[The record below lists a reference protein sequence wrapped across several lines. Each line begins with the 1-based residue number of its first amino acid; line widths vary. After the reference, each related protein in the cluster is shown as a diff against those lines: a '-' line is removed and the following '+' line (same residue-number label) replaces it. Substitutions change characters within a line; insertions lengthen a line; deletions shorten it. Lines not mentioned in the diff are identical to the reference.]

1 MTARGG
7 HIAALVP
14 APPNR
19 WAVHSDVAYVVGRE
33 RAYPTGEH
41 PWTERVDYFAIVEVE
56 GRYGV
61 EQHVEP
67 VITDEGNIRRPASEV
82 SSFAALVDAESG
94 QAALAAF
101 DPTTCALPSPVL
113 VTAFNV
119 EERLLQCAVCH
130 ARRTFPRGLMTVG
143 KEDGLAVCS
152 DCAAEINEADLVR
165 R

>member
-1 MTARGG
+1 MNG
-7 HIAALVP
+7 HITALVP

-19 WAVHSDVAYVVGRE
+19 WAVHSDVAYVVGRG

-41 PWTERVDYFAIVEVE
+41 PWAERVDYFATVEVE
-56 GRYGV
+56 GRFGV
-61 EQHVEP
+61 EQRVEP
-67 VITDEGNIRRPASEV
+67 VIADQGNIQRPASEV
-82 SSFAALVDAESG
+82 EDFAALIEADSAE
-94 QAALAAF
+94 QALSLF
-101 DPTTCALPSPVL
+101 DPLTCVLPSPSV
-113 VTAFNV
+113 VSAYNG

-130 ARRTFPRGLMTVG
+130 ARRTSPRGLMTVG